1 MNIYCDLIFAYM
13 KSKVLV
19 LSIEEKFSIVE
30 QTIYNAIFLL
40 TIFSPMASTGIKGK
54 SNFLAMEIC
63 ERVALKYLIV
73 YRIKFTNLPA
83 RWLL

>member
-1 MNIYCDLIFAYM
+1 MNSYCDLIFAHM

-30 QTIYNAIFLL
+30 QAICNIIFQLI
-40 TIFSPMASTGIKGK
+40 IFSPLTSTGIKDK
-54 SNFLAMEIC
+54 SNSLGMEIC

-73 YRIKFTNLPA
+73 YRMKSTNLPA
-83 RWLL
+83 